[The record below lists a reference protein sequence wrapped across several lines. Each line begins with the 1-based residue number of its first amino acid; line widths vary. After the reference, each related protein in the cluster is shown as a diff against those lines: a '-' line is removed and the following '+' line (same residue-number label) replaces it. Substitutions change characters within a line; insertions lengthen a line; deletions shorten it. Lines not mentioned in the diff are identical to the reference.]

1 MNVKQKGRRAALEL
15 TILGQESGFYMRK
28 TYGVTLFLLFIY
40 IFFKRKFTRV
50 FELLP
55 FVRII
60 VYARMVLANKKEI
73 IRALTKG
80 EKVGL
85 Y

>member
-28 TYGVTLFLLFIY
+28 TYGVTLFLLFIF
-40 IFFKRKFTRV
+40 IFLRKLTRV